1 MTIFT
6 RENKKPRTCHNDP
19 RLNLLIVC
27 YRLMINGDYQSFQT
41 ILIHWTKTREKK
53 NNIDEEEFSPFELTR
68 GISHRRSVNDY

>member
-1 MTIFT
+1 MTVFT

-41 ILIHWTKTREKK
+41 ILIHWTKTRIIDRRKK
-53 NNIDEEEFSPFELTR
+53 NFLPSNLHAEFFIIDR
-68 GISHRRSVNDY
+68 